1 MSRIIEIIVEP
12 AKIEVGSKFMLKV
25 KADRL
30 KSLDLILEDNIM
42 LCTENEDELITEGDY
57 YEEESI

>member
-1 MSRIIEIIVEP
+1 MSRIIEVIVEP

-57 YEEESI
+57 YEEESV